1 MANFRFTWT
10 EVGNCTQ
17 WVHSTIL
24 VLRLLFIK
32 SVPID
37 ITYYHYLNQP
47 PGYSGRT
54 KETRRG
60 TSDRTFGHHFQR
72 SAPGYP
78 NWVSAKKRVLA
89 VTPLSD
95 KWLQGFGKR
104 NLTGVGKA
112 RIKVDMEAVRVH
124 GDQVIG
130 IQSLDLTNSE
140 EVCTIELR
148 VYLNETFTDEI
159 YCLASCMEKNYFTA
173 AFVAQAVMGTWTT
186 ELKRVG
192 ECDGAQKSRHIV
204 FTASTAALVAVPG
217 YAAYSPS
224 KAAIRALADSLRQ
237 ESLMYPPAGAIQ
249 VHCSFPGTFYT
260 DSFYREQ
267 ARKPQLCKEIE
278 GTVNDG
284 GGLTAKDVAQRVLVG
299 LDSGCYF
306 IPTDLQTRLLLN
318 NMRGPSPRDYPLLD
332 WCMGWA
338 ASLVWPIIGTYLDWK
353 VARSG
358 GGTV

>member
-1 MANFRFTWT
+1 MFD
-10 EVGNCTQ
+10 VQGNYA
-17 WVHSTIL
+17 L
-24 VLRLLFIK
+24 VAGGSKGL
-32 SVPID
+32 
-37 ITYYHYLNQP
+37 
-47 PGYSGRT
+47 GREISLALV
-54 KETRRG
+54 KRG
-60 TSDRTFGHHFQR
+60 AHVTVIAR
-72 SAPGYP
+72 SQDA
-78 NWVSAKKRVLA
+78 L
-89 VTPLSD
+89 D
-95 KWLQGFGKR
+95 
-104 NLTGVGKA
+104 

-130 IQSLDLTNSE
+130 IQNLDLSNSE
-140 EVCTIELR
+140 EVFRFVQTFGNEITALFCTAGG
-148 VYLNETFTDEI
+148 TDEEVGHFVDI
-159 YCLASCMEKNYFTA
+159 PATSIQSCMEKNYLTA
-173 AFVAQAVMGTWTT
+173 AFVAQAVMRTWTT

-249 VHCSFPGTFYT
+249 VHCSFPGTIYT

-278 GTVNDG
+278 GTVDDG
-284 GGLTAKDVAQRVLVG
+284 GGLTAKEVAQRVLVG

-318 NMRGPSPRDYPLLD
+318 NMRGPSPRDYPILD

-358 GGTV
+358 GGAV

>member
-1 MANFRFTWT
+1 MFRFVQTFGNEIT
-10 EVGNCTQ
+10 ALFCTAGGTDEEVGHF
-17 WVHSTIL
+17 V
-24 VLRLLFIK
+24 
-32 SVPID
+32 D
-37 ITYYHYLNQP
+37 IP
-47 PGYSGRT
+47 A
-54 KETRRG
+54 
-60 TSDRTFGHHFQR
+60 TS
-72 SAPGYP
+72 
-78 NWVSAKKRVLA
+78 
-89 VTPLSD
+89 
-95 KWLQGFGKR
+95 
-104 NLTGVGKA
+104 
-112 RIKVDMEAVRVH
+112 
-124 GDQVIG
+124 
-130 IQSLDLTNSE
+130 IQ
-140 EVCTIELR
+140 
-148 VYLNETFTDEI
+148 
-159 YCLASCMEKNYFTA
+159 SCMEKNYLTA
-173 AFVAQAVMGTWTT
+173 AFVAQAVMRTWTT

-249 VHCSFPGTFYT
+249 VHCSFPGTIYT

-278 GTVNDG
+278 GTVDDG
-284 GGLTAKDVAQRVLVG
+284 GGLTAKEVAQRVLVG

-358 GGTV
+358 GGAV